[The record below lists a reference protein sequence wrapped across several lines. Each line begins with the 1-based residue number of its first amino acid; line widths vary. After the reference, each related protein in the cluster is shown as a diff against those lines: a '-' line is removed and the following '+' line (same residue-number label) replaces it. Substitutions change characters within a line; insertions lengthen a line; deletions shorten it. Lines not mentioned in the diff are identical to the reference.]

1 MTTSA
6 GWPKGAMTSIAGAY
20 GWNGSEIRFHPG
32 ANAIGTA
39 GNVICSTPVEASSPS
54 LHDAPSAEASN
65 AASATASIMDRA
77 VLPFIQLIMT
87 RLQCVGAVQ
96 WDSVAQALYGV
107 GGSQSGRPERMA
119 AKR

>member
-1 MTTSA
+1 
-6 GWPKGAMTSIAGAY
+6 MTSIAGAY
-20 GWNGSEIRFHPG
+20 GWNGREIRFQPG

-39 GNVICSTPVEASSPS
+39 GNVICSIPAEASSPS

-65 AASATASIMDRA
+65 AASATASIMERA

-87 RLQCVGAVQ
+87 RLPSVGAVR
-96 WDSVAQALYGV
+96 WDSADRAHQGV

-119 AKR
+119 AKRYVVT